1 MTTSF
6 LNLFLINRFFTSI
19 HTNRKKN
26 NIPMIVKLWL
36 LRPGH
41 VRWHLVN
48 KMLQQGFWQSTGWRY
63 MLLAQGVVPLLTLLT
78 LHTLD
83 RYYMYYS
90 IVVLKNFKEFG
101 QFRLNLPIKISYLI
115 FLILKFLIQGF
126 KSYGQKK
133 FFF

>member
-1 MTTSF
+1 
-6 LNLFLINRFFTSI
+6 
-19 HTNRKKN
+19 
-26 NIPMIVKLWL
+26 
-36 LRPGH
+36 
-41 VRWHLVN
+41 
-48 KMLQQGFWQSTGWRY
+48 
-63 MLLAQGVVPLLTLLT
+63 MLLTQGVVPLLTFLT

-126 KSYGQKK
+126 KSYGPN
-133 FFF
+133 FFFFLIISNKKIFVSYFPKHLQLGVNDIVVIDTIIDLMKIILINQIILDRGKIGF